1 MIKEGIIEKYKP
13 KKIIAQHVYPEFEVG
28 HVGFKPGMYMAS
40 ADEIYLKVKGKGGHA
55 ALPHKNIDPIVIAA
69 NLILELQQIA
79 SRIAPPTIPTVL
91 SFGKIEGLGATNV
104 IPDEV
109 TIEGTLRT
117 MNEEWRAIFHEKI
130 TQIATHTA
138 EAFGGSCIVDIQKGY
153 PFLVNDE
160 ATTLKSQEVAK
171 NYLGEE
177 FVHALDLRMTAEDF
191 AYFSQHADVCFYRLG
206 VGNKKKGITYSVHH
220 PKFDIDENAL
230 KMGSGLL
237 AFIAISHLS
246 D

>member
-1 MIKEGIIEKYKP
+1 MKFNFFNRSFLKFSIK
-13 KKIIAQHVYPEFEVG
+13 
-28 HVGFKPGMYMAS
+28 
-40 ADEIYLKVKGKGGHA
+40 
-55 ALPHKNIDPIVIAA
+55 
-69 NLILELQQIA
+69 
-79 SRIAPPTIPTVL
+79 
-91 SFGKIEGLGATNV
+91 
-104 IPDEV
+104 
-109 TIEGTLRT
+109 
-117 MNEEWRAIFHEKI
+117 
-130 TQIATHTA
+130 
-138 EAFGGSCIVDIQKGY
+138 
-153 PFLVNDE
+153 FLFDE